1 MLKLLYQQTNYW
13 LFTKIL
19 NPTKSNS
26 SIGICFS
33 RKFFN
38 FMWMGNQKRKVKSET
53 VEANEDN
60 NNWRKKIVY
69 LSRCLSLSLSLS
81 CARTNFLLSLFF
93 LTLSHSNAFE
103 QTHKR
108 FLPNVMWLFRWW
120 VLAPMRETN
129 KHRYWSSQSPIGQM
143 KRLADAV
150 VCAEVS

>member
-38 FMWMGNQKRKVKSET
+38 FMWMGNQKRKVKSEA

-69 LSRCLSLSLSLS
+69 LSRCLSLLCSHQ
-81 CARTNFLLSLFF
+81 LLALTFF

-143 KRLADAV
+143 KRLADAA